1 MNIPDRYLK
10 ALVAISEEINT
21 IQSLQTLLER
31 ILDIALRELE
41 VDRGFIL
48 LKEKNAEQL
57 VPKAVRNIN
66 PEKISDI
73 SQISRSTIQKVEQNK
88 QPLLA
93 FDTQDDDSFDAT
105 RSMIMH
111 KIRSI
116 ACVPLLLKGKFIGL
130 IYVDSQNQKAQFNQ
144 QTIAFLGAFANQ
156 AAIAIENARLL
167 ESLRHENELL
177 RDEIQKIYAFDEIVG
192 KSQAMQS
199 VFVIISK
206 VLHTDTTVL
215 LEGETGTGK
224 ELIARAIHYNGH
236 RKQNPFIAVNCA
248 AIPENLIESELFGYK
263 KGAFTG
269 ATKDKK
275 GLMEE
280 ADGGTL
286 FLDEVA
292 DIPINLQVKL
302 LRCLQEHEV
311 LPVGAQYPVKIDT
324 RIVAATNK
332 NLNEQVKKGNFRE
345 DLYYRLH
352 VISVLVPPLR
362 ERISDIPLL
371 VHFFL
376 EKYNKRLKKEISGFS
391 AQAMEK
397 LMRYNWPGNVRE
409 LENTIE
415 RAIVLSTSRQIEA
428 EEIVVQGLEPQN
440 VIMPGMTLEEVS
452 KILLK
457 KSLDTFEWNKTK
469 AAEVM
474 GVSLR
479 WIHYKLKQWELNP
492 D

>member
-1 MNIPDRYLK
+1 L
-10 ALVAISEEINT
+10 
-21 IQSLQTLLER
+21 
-31 ILDIALRELE
+31 
-41 VDRGFIL
+41 
-48 LKEKNAEQL
+48 
-57 VPKAVRNIN
+57 
-66 PEKISDI
+66 
-73 SQISRSTIQKVEQNK
+73 
-88 QPLLA
+88 
-93 FDTQDDDSFDAT
+93 
-105 RSMIMH
+105 
-111 KIRSI
+111 
-116 ACVPLLLKGKFIGL
+116 
-130 IYVDSQNQKAQFNQ
+130 
-144 QTIAFLGAFANQ
+144 ANQ